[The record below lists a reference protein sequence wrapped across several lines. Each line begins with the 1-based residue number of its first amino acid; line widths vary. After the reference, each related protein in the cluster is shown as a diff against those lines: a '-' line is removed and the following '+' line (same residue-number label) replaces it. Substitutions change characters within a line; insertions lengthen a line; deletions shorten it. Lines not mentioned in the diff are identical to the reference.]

1 MKKVIFLTMVCF
13 LFVVG
18 SANASIVYN
27 CSKPAETN
35 TATLGPF
42 TFDLTIAGD
51 LTTPDMVTIGTTNL
65 GTEDSLTTWAWPA
78 PMTGPGTMAA
88 GVLSVD
94 ASQDYDVEAFG
105 SVYLATLRAFT
116 LDTVANTGT
125 FILSPFGGQEMY
137 TWHFDATQA
146 APAVPIPGAVL
157 LFGSGLL
164 GLVGIK
170 RKIKK

>member
-1 MKKVIFLTMVCF
+1 MKKVIILMFLCF
-13 LFVVG
+13 LFIVG
-18 SANASIVYN
+18 SANASIDYY
-27 CSKPAETN
+27 CEKPAETN

-42 TFDLTIAGD
+42 TFDMTIAGD
-51 LTTPDMVTIGTTNL
+51 LTTPGMVTISTTSL
-65 GTEDSLTTWAWPA
+65 GVDDSLNTWAWPA
-78 PMTGPGTMAA
+78 PMTGPGTIAA

-94 ASQDYDVEAFG
+94 ASQDYDVAAFG
-105 SVYLATLRAFT
+105 SVYTATLRAFT

-137 TWHFDATQA
+137 TWHFDAT
-146 APAVPIPGAVL
+146 PVPIPGAL
-157 LFGSGLL
+157 LLLGSGLI